1 MNMIE
6 RKGSAAVDDL
16 IHSQKYPKIS
26 EIAHENSSTMFC
38 LKGRNSGDAK
48 LKEMLKQDDFGWWLN
63 NEDNLKSPRTGRS
76 KDRQSV
82 GSTESMFSCVDS
94 DDSDSYFLA
103 QEFKQECNDN
113 YEKIELTSLI
123 NEDLDINLIEQD
135 AIENDTDYFAPF
147 QTEDDGIR
155 CSTDLKSQQSHGIC
169 YTPERLVRSQN
180 YRILTPSPRYLSISQ
195 VRDMAENPWKTSLC
209 RRGLNYLIDS
219 NQDGAMQ
226 LKAFMNPN
234 PKEIV
239 VPTIDLHR
247 RRKYE
252 RVYNIS
258 NGTVADKNETKKEDV
273 SNGESNTES
282 PNMFDCSFNKRSIYE
297 RLNDTWESR
306 DKLRTRNSFSACS
319 ETSPFEDT
327 SNIQSNDWTSN
338 THTLNMQSSSLSDEL
353 ATTNYK
359 IDATQGKCSTTNQ
372 AVSVFKALDTNPE
385 EAAVLLEEDRF
396 YDSMSTHDQLTRLAL
411 AIETDENM
419 STTLEKEPL
428 IHLQNKIKKL
438 QDSNKDIYRDISDLR
453 KSFQCDEEKMADILF
468 NTSKL
473 RQEVH
478 DLRYFDDLLNL
489 LQGELERIS
498 KRNWPFVI
506 GRTNNDS
513 EEMNL
518 IV

>member
-1 MNMIE
+1 
-6 RKGSAAVDDL
+6 
-16 IHSQKYPKIS
+16 
-26 EIAHENSSTMFC
+26 MFC

-63 NEDNLKSPRTGRS
+63 NEDNLKSTRTGRS

-135 AIENDTDYFAPF
+135 AIRNDTDHFAPF
-147 QTEDDGIR
+147 QTEDGTR
-155 CSTDLKSQQSHGIC
+155 RSTDSKSQESHGMC
-169 YTPERLVRSQN
+169 YTPERLVRSQK

-219 NQDGAMQ
+219 NQDGAMK

-247 RRKYE
+247 WRKYE

-258 NGTVADKNETKKEDV
+258 NGTVGDKSETKKEDV

-282 PNMFDCSFNKRSIYE
+282 LNMFDCSFNKRSVYE
-297 RLNDTWESR
+297 RLNDTWESH
-306 DKLRTRNSFSACS
+306 DKLRTRNSCACS

-327 SNIQSNDWTSN
+327 SDIQSNDWT
-338 THTLNMQSSSLSDEL
+338 THTLNMQSSSLYLSNEL

-359 IDATQGKCSTTNQ
+359 IDATQGKSTTNE
-372 AVSVFKALDTNPE
+372 AVSVFEALDTNPE
-385 EAAVLLEEDRF
+385 EATVLLEEDRF

-419 STTLEKEPL
+419 STVLEKEPL

-453 KSFQCDEEKMADILF
+453 KSFQCDEEKMTDILF

-478 DLRYFDDLLNL
+478 DLRYLDDLLNL
-489 LQGELERIS
+489 LRGELERIS
-498 KRNWPFVI
+498 KRNWPFVV
-506 GRTNNDS
+506 GRTNDHS
-513 EEMNL
+513 EEINL

>member
-1 MNMIE
+1 
-6 RKGSAAVDDL
+6 
-16 IHSQKYPKIS
+16 
-26 EIAHENSSTMFC
+26 MFC
-38 LKGRNSGDAK
+38 LKGRNSGDTK
-48 LKEMLKQDDFGWWLN
+48 LKDMLKKDDFGWWLN
-63 NEDNLKSPRTGRS
+63 NEDNLKSPRTARS

-113 YEKIELTSLI
+113 CEKIELTSLI

-135 AIENDTDYFAPF
+135 AIRNDTDHFAPF
-147 QTEDDGIR
+147 QTEDGIR
-155 CSTDLKSQQSHGIC
+155 CSTDLKLKSQESHGMC
-169 YTPERLVRSQN
+169 YTPERLVRSQK

-247 RRKYE
+247 WRKYE

-258 NGTVADKNETKKEDV
+258 NGTIGDKNETKKEDV
-273 SNGESNTES
+273 SNDSESL
-282 PNMFDCSFNKRSIYE
+282 NMSDCSFKKRSIYE
-297 RLNDTWESR
+297 RLNDTWESC

-319 ETSPFEDT
+319 ETNPFEDT
-327 SNIQSNDWTSN
+327 SDIQSNDGTSN
-338 THTLNMQSSSLSDEL
+338 THTLNMQSTSLCPSDEL

-359 IDATQGKCSTTNQ
+359 IDATQEKCSTTNE
-372 AVSVFKALDTNPE
+372 VVPVFEALDTNPE
-385 EAAVLLEEDRF
+385 EAAVVLEEDRF
-396 YDSMSTHDQLTRLAL
+396 YDSISTHDQLTRLAL

-419 STTLEKEPL
+419 STVFEKGAL
-428 IHLQNKIKKL
+428 VHLQNKIKKL

-453 KSFQCDEEKMADILF
+453 KSFQCDEEKMADILL

-478 DLRYFDDLLNL
+478 DLRYLDDLLNL
-489 LQGELERIS
+489 LRGELGRIS
-498 KRNWPFVI
+498 KRKWPFVVR
-506 GRTNNDS
+506 RTNDHS